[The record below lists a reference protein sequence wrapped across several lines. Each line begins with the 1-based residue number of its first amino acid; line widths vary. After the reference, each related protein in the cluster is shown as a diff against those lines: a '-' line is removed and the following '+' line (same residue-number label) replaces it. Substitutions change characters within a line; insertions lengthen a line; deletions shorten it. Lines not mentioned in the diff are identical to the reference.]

1 MDMPTAVDNCSEADI
16 TFSDSTSPGFGSVK
30 YILERTFEAMDAAG
44 NLVTQIQT
52 ITVEDTTP
60 PAFTSVPEDFTVECS
75 ADIEFGDAEAKTCAV
90 TSYERRRDFR
100 ARFRPETTP

>member
-1 MDMPTAVDNCSEADI
+1 M
-16 TFSDSTSPGFGSVK
+16 K

-75 ADIEFGDAEAKTCAV
+75 ATLNLAMPRPRTCAV
-90 TSYERRRDFR
+90 TSW
-100 ARFRPETTP
+100 